1 MFHMKSVL
9 VFSEFFFHYHKY
21 KNLLWYR
28 SNSLYPFQF
37 SHQTET
43 QVRQI
48 KKVLHHYYIK
58 TYINLKCK
66 VIDRGSISKKN
77 IFNFE
82 FIEHIMFD
90 ESTNKLSVKQIQ
102 FFHKLSKL
110 KKYWICCLTFLSYLN
125 FWFFTVY
132 LNYLS

>member
-66 VIDRGSISKKN
+66 VIDRRSISKK
-77 IFNFE
+77 
-82 FIEHIMFD
+82 
-90 ESTNKLSVKQIQ
+90 K
-102 FFHKLSKL
+102 
-110 KKYWICCLTFLSYLN
+110 TFLISSLLN
-125 FWFFTVY
+125 ILCLMKAQT
-132 LNYLS
+132 N